1 MGKKLFFYT
10 AMAVFMLAMLVGF
23 AFVAVH
29 LVDQEDFFDHRE
41 GVRRLGIRIH
51 IWEEIENE

>member
-1 MGKKLFFYT
+1 
-10 AMAVFMLAMLVGF
+10 MAVFMLAMLEGF

-41 GVRRLGIRIH
+41 GVPRLGIRRY
-51 IWEEIENE
+51 IWEEIEHE